1 MSQPGDRPLHL
12 VSPVYPVVA
21 KDLRIAGTVVLRAS
35 VDKQGRVVDVQKIS
49 GDSRLVNAA
58 IAAVQQWVYEPM
70 IVNGRRISTERQIQM
85 DFKLP
90 VDAGALTGE
99 SK

>member
-1 MSQPGDRPLHL
+1 
-12 VSPVYPVVA
+12 VYPVVA